1 MKNFVFFIAGA
12 LYMMLTS
19 YSTPEVYSCKDE
31 VKKLM
36 VANDS
41 LRAEVQKSQAI
52 AEARRREAEQ
62 QTLIAET
69 QRTIA
74 DRSQEEALIQA
85 ERTVEANTE
94 AARQAALANDY
105 KKRLEACQ
113 KNN

>member
-1 MKNFVFFIAGA
+1 MKSLLFFIAGA

-19 YSTPEVYSCKDE
+19 NSTPEVYSCKDE

-41 LRAEVQKSQAI
+41 LRAEVQKAQAI
-52 AEARRREAEQ
+52 AEARRHEAKQ

-74 DRSQEEALIQA
+74 DRSQEEAIIQA
-85 ERTVEANTE
+85 ERAVEAATE
-94 AARQAALANDY
+94 ATRQKALANDY
-105 KKRLEACQ
+105 KKQLEACQ
-113 KNN
+113 KKN

>member
-1 MKNFVFFIAGA
+1 MKSFLFFIGGGVF
-12 LYMMLTS
+12 MMLAS
-19 YSTPEVYSCKDE
+19 YSTPEIYSCKDE

-52 AEARRREAEQ
+52 AEVRRREAEQ

-85 ERTVEANTE
+85 EGAVEAATE
-94 AARQAALANDY
+94 ATRQKALANDY
-105 KKRLEACQ
+105 KKQLEACQ
-113 KNN
+113 KHN

>member
-1 MKNFVFFIAGA
+1 MKNSVFFIGGGLFMVLA
-12 LYMMLTS
+12 S

-36 VANDS
+36 VVNDS
-41 LRAEVQKSQAI
+41 LRAEVEKSQAI

-74 DRSQEEALIQA
+74 DRSQEEAIIQA
-85 ERTVEANTE
+85 ERAVEAATE
-94 AARQAALANDY
+94 ATRQKALANDY
-105 KKRLEACQ
+105 KKQLEACQ
-113 KNN
+113 KKN